1 MSLTDSA
8 YKNRVKGKKMESKT
22 LGYGLMSKT
31 PNKDACREF
40 AEEFHQSVLLS
51 TQRKALH
58 RGTYSLSLRCISF
71 SWYYREIYFISMC
84 VWSSQKWKWEVW
96 NVYLEEVMPAMGNSQ
111 FHAGQDLALSSSPT
125 RIISPVRSMR
135 KF

>member
-1 MSLTDSA
+1 MFVRRKGNEGCQKILRQVQLLDCPQCSMLHAYHFFISVISSHCCIISGSKKRRMSLTDSA

-58 RGTYSLSLRCISF
+58 RGTYSLSLR
-71 SWYYREIYFISMC
+71 
-84 VWSSQKWKWEVW
+84 
-96 NVYLEEVMPAMGNSQ
+96 
-111 FHAGQDLALSSSPT
+111 
-125 RIISPVRSMR
+125 
-135 KF
+135 